1 MLGGSDNDLP
11 KEQYAFRADAI
22 LQCMELFMDID
33 PQVKLLPYHLPH
45 PNRNTYIYVMTLY
58 SKCKHLTAE
67 KGPLRL
73 QAIVNRMKKRS
84 IQMGDLNLM
93 PMPFDWN
100 KVLMSWAVCVDPEKA
115 FHAANLLQQLK
126 REDLAD
132 NSSYSHVLRTCA
144 FSKFDGDVRPQK
156 LGAQVAM
163 KVFGDMV
170 QNNVKCTPPTYSF
183 FLRACS
189 YIVND
194 KQREHEVE
202 LAFRKCCS
210 EGNVDDTVVQGL
222 KHVASPHLWTK
233 LIGANRESV
242 NAADLP
248 SEWTENATK

>member
-1 MLGGSDNDLP
+1 MP
-11 KEQYAFRADAI
+11 TEQYAFRADAI
-22 LQCMELFMDID
+22 LQCMELFLEID

-45 PNRNTYIYVMTLY
+45 PNRNTYIHVMTLY

-73 QAIVNRMKKRS
+73 QAVVNRMKKRS
-84 IQMGDLNLM
+84 MQMGDLNLI
-93 PMPFDWN
+93 PLPFDWN
-100 KVLMSWAVCVDPEKA
+100 KVLTSWAVCTDPEKA

-126 REDLAD
+126 REGLAD
-132 NSSYSHVLRTCA
+132 RSSYNHVLRTCA

-170 QNNVKCTPPTYSF
+170 QNNIECTPHTYSF

-189 YIVND
+189 FIIND
-194 KQREHEVE
+194 KQRESEVE
-202 LAFRKCCS
+202 SAFRKCCS
-210 EGNVDDTVVQGL
+210 EGNVDDTVVERL

-233 LIGANRESV
+233 LIGANRENV
-242 NAADLP
+242 KAADLP
-248 SEWTENATK
+248 SEWTRNANA